1 MSHNNFDDTGKKK
14 AEMTYCAA
22 SNNTFFFFLQDS
34 AVFILRGRICVVN
47 LPFVLFRYSNPAS
60 DAGNAFFEKKIQGMW
75 RWIPRARTVLNM
87 GANVLFT
94 MC

>member
-1 MSHNNFDDTGKKK
+1 M
-14 AEMTYCAA
+14 
-22 SNNTFFFFLQDS
+22 
-34 AVFILRGRICVVN
+34 N
-47 LPFVLFRYSNPAS
+47 LPFVLFRYSNPPFSSDLDDSRFRSHRLTAS